1 MQMGRTFRTAFFYA
15 LVTGLAGCNGLDR
28 LTGTEKKERPHEP
41 RLVTVSC
48 CRDMG
53 VYPASVP
60 IEHQNFCDEIR
71 DRNSRDE
78 LYRGDVWLA
87 SSVDCG
93 TGHHEIGDEYYQ

>member
-1 MQMGRTFRTAFFYA
+1 MSNNKTILCLFTVFIA
-15 LVTGLAGCNGLDR
+15 LVGCESVDR
-28 LTGTEKKERPHEP
+28 LTGSDTKERPHEP

-60 IEHQNFCDEIR
+60 QDHRELCDEIR
-71 DRNSRDE
+71 DLNSRDE

-87 SSVDCG
+87 TSVDCG
-93 TGHHEIGDEYYQ
+93 NGHHEIGDEFYQ